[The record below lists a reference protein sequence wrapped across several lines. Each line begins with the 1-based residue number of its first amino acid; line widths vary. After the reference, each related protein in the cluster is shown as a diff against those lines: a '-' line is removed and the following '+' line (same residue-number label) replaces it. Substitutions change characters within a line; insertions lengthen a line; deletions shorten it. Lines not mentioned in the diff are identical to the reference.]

1 MSSIIWVLTQK
12 NVFFLNFTPNLLLFF
27 AFFKLFSTKNA
38 ENDYFHQGNAG
49 RNIQQTPHLNTVT
62 REGHVVSLLGSCGMI
77 WKSKLRFWGLHPL
90 PVKLVK
96 AVTLFRVDPATTVI
110 LKSAISRIWWG
121 HLGWGWNSTTIIN
134 GSSFF
139 IFWLPSPITYTGF
152 GSHPSTIFS
161 YFLPF
166 FANVPWSEIRLNSC
180 ALFCSLCK
188 ITCKRVWHE
197 FGTSYEH
204 LSQRYSISV
213 FLCPFNYVE
222 MPCNYACI

>member
-1 MSSIIWVLTQK
+1 MLQHGISWIPQLHHQCYLAFRIFSKYFWI
-12 NVFFLNFTPNLLLFF
+12 FDLFW
-27 AFFKLFSTKNA
+27 L
-38 ENDYFHQGNAG
+38 
-49 RNIQQTPHLNTVT
+49 TPHLNTVT
-62 REGHVVSLLGSCGMI
+62 REGHVVSLLSSCGMI
-77 WKSKLRFWGLHPL
+77 RKSKLGFWGLHPL
-90 PVKLVK
+90 PVQLIK

-110 LKSAISRIWWG
+110 LKRAISRIWWG

-134 GSSFF
+134 GRSFF
-139 IFWLPSPITYTGF
+139 IFWLPSPIPYTGF